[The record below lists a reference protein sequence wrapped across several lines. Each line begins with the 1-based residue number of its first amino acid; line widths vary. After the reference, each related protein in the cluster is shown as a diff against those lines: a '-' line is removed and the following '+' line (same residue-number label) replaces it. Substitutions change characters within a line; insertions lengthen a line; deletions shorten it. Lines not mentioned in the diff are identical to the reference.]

1 MNDIAETPG
10 AGGLRPRPEVLAIAA
25 YVPGEAE
32 VAGANRVI
40 KLSANEG
47 AFGPPPSAQA
57 AYARMAAELHRY
69 PDGGSAA
76 LRRAIGARFG
86 LDPAR
91 IVCGTG
97 SDELIGHLCH
107 IYGGPGTDIVMSM
120 HGFTMYQI
128 AGTYAGS
135 RVLKAPER
143 NLTTDVDAMLAAV
156 TPATRMVFVA
166 NPNNP
171 TGSLLPQAEL
181 ARLRQALPP
190 DVLLVIDAAYAEY
203 VEDAGYDAG
212 AALVDAGDNTVML
225 RTFSKIFGLGGM
237 RVGWAY
243 APAGVVDALNR
254 VRGVFNVNLAAQA
267 AAVAALAEPG
277 WVEMSRDHNTLWRGR
292 LAAALEQAGIKA
304 WPTEGN
310 FMLADFG
317 TAALA
322 DRAIGFL
329 KSRGII
335 VRAMGAYDLPHC
347 LRITVGTGEEC
358 GLVGDALAAFM
369 AGQAA
374 SGASSGV

>member
-1 MNDIAETPG
+1 VTAPRATAP
-10 AGGLRPRPEVLAIAA
+10 RPRDAVMHIEA
-25 YVPGEAE
+25 YVGGESKLPG
-32 VAGANRVI
+32 VNRIV
-40 KLSANEG
+40 KLSSNEG

-57 AYARMAAELHRY
+57 AFASVAAELHRY

-76 LRRAIGARFG
+76 LRRALGARFG

-97 SDELIGHLCH
+97 SDELIQHLCH

-143 NLTTDVDAMLAAV
+143 NLTASVDQLLAAV
-156 TPATRMVFVA
+156 TPETTMLFLA

-171 TGSLLPQAEL
+171 TGSLLPQSEML
-181 ARLRQALPP
+181 RLRAGLRP
-190 DVLLVIDAAYAEY
+190 DILLVVDAAYCEY
-203 VEDAGYDAG
+203 VTSPGYDPGIALADAGES
-212 AALVDAGDNTVML
+212 TVML
-225 RTFSKIFGLGGM
+225 RTFSKVFGLGGM

-243 APAGVVDALNR
+243 GPAAVVDALNR

-277 WVEMSRDHNTLWRGR
+277 WVEKSVAHNMQWRAW
-292 LAAALEQAGIKA
+292 LTAALERAGIRV
-304 WPTEGN
+304 WPSEGN
-310 FMLADFG
+310 FILADFD
-317 TAALA
+317 TAARAAQA
-322 DRAIGFL
+322 DAFL

-335 VRAMGAYDLPHC
+335 VRAMGAYDLPQC
-347 LRITVGTGEEC
+347 LRITVGTAEEC
-358 GLVGDALAAFM
+358 GLVAEALAEFM
-369 AGQAA
+369 ARPG
-374 SGASSGV
+374 